1 MMSRIAVCLLASS
14 LAAVVRAQTPRFK
27 VMHVADLAAALESS
41 TPPTVCDAN
50 TASVREHAGVIPGA
64 RLLSSYSKYDVARE
78 LPADKKSALVFYC
91 ANTLCTA
98 SHVAA
103 RKALDAGYAD
113 VSVMVDGIFG
123 WKKAGQPRAPIPGQV
138 ESLAPKAVAALERD
152 HGAVIVD
159 VREGEERFEVVP
171 GARWMPLS
179 KADDAKSWSAFAA
192 ALPKNQTI
200 AFYCASGVRAKIAA
214 KKLAAQGYATA
225 YFESADQWK
234 AAGLPVAKGPAQ

>member
-1 MMSRIAVCLLASS
+1 MKTRTVVCLLASS
-14 LAAVVRAQTPRFK
+14 LAAVVRAEAPRFK
-27 VMHVADLAAALESS
+27 IMHVADLAAALQSS
-41 TPPTVCDAN
+41 TPPEVFDAN
-50 TASVREHAGVIPGA
+50 NASVREHAGVIPGA
-64 RLLSSYSKYDVARE
+64 RLLASYKQYDAASV

-91 ANTLCTA
+91 ANTMCTA

-103 RKALDAGYAD
+103 RKAMDAGYTN

-123 WKKAGQPRAPIPGQV
+123 WKKAGQPGAPIAGQV
-138 ESLAPKAVAALERD
+138 ESLAPKAVAALERE

-179 KADDAKSWSAFAA
+179 KADDAKSWSEFAA
-192 ALPKNQTI
+192 ALPKNQTV

-234 AAGLPVAKGPAQ
+234 AAGLPVAKGPAR

>member
-1 MMSRIAVCLLASS
+1 MMTRIAVCLVISS
-14 LAAVVRAQTPRFK
+14 LAVAVRAEAPRFK
-27 VMHVADLAAALESS
+27 VLHAADLAAELQSA
-41 TPPTVCDAN
+41 TPPEVFDAN
-50 TASVREHAGVIPGA
+50 AASVREHAGVIPGA
-64 RLLSSYSKYDVARE
+64 RLLASYKKYNVALE

-103 RKALDAGYAD
+103 ERAIDAGYTD

-123 WKKAGQPRAPIPGQV
+123 WKKAGQPSAPIPGQA
-138 ESLAPKAVAALERD
+138 ESLAPKAVAALARD

-159 VREGEERFEVVP
+159 VREGEERYEVVP

-179 KADDAKSWSAFAA
+179 KADDAKSWSAFAG
-192 ALPKNQTI
+192 ALPKNQTV